1 MNMYELKCSKCDT
14 IKTYTNKRS
23 WYNAKRRK
31 VQCQPCQNKQL
42 SEHFSGKK
50 NPNYPKTR
58 SRTTEFSEWRLDC
71 PLCKKERYFASR
83 YNMETAIK
91 DKTLCDSCR
100 QKESP
105 SGVAKNLTDDQ
116 VKQMRATKAGY
127 QTWEEYK
134 QNYPMKK
141 AYINKVH
148 NLTRKQPLHL
158 LENYDKLEKNWGVNG
173 TKGAYQ
179 IDHIKSIDKCWRDG
193 TPPEQC
199 SDLSNLQIITWEDNL
214 RKNR

>member
-1 MNMYELKCSKCDT
+1 MYELKCSKCDT

-31 VQCQPCQNKQL
+31 VQCQPCQSKSN
-42 SEHFSGKK
+42 SEYWTGRK
-50 NPNYPKTR
+50 NPNYPKNRRKKNTK
-58 SRTTEFSEWRLDC
+58 SEYFRNCPDC
-71 PLCKKERYFASR
+71 DIILYYGTQTHLNQAIVKE
-83 YNMETAIK
+83 TV
-91 DKTLCDSCR
+91 CDSCANY
-100 QKESP
+100 KYEKTWND
-105 SGVAKNLTDDQ
+105 VITDSHI
-116 VKQMRATKAGY
+116 KKMRAVKAGY

-134 QNYPMKK
+134 QKYPKKK
-141 AYINKVH
+141 AYQNEVH
-148 NLTRKQPLHL
+148 RLTRKQPLHL

-179 IDHIKSIDKCWRDG
+179 IDHIKSIDKCWKDG

-199 SDLSNLQIITWEDNL
+199 SDLSNLQIITWKDNL